1 MTSEKA
7 EQRHGAAPRS
17 LVLWRPL
24 SCHPASAEPVTVA
37 GTNAVK
43 CIVGRLAGWQVGR
56 LAHLSRLV
64 PTSDCSVIHR
74 TYVSGVERGRR
85 NPTVAVVEKLVTP
98 SEVKNEDNV
107 ELRGA

>member
-1 MTSEKA
+1 M
-7 EQRHGAAPRS
+7 
-17 LVLWRPL
+17 
-24 SCHPASAEPVTVA
+24 
-37 GTNAVK
+37 
-43 CIVGRLAGWQVGR
+43 
-56 LAHLSRLV
+56 AHLSRLV